1 MTTVN
6 FDQFNVSVLNKSIT
20 FFKKK
25 TTTKNGQ
32 TFGMMKF
39 YSFLTSKY

>member
-25 TTTKNGQ
+25 NNNKKRTN
-32 TFGMMKF
+32 FWNDEV
-39 YSFLTSKY
+39 L